1 VTHKE
6 IRPRSRVERGS
17 RDGTGTAMP
26 CPYNPV
32 SASADVERAK
42 VADNTANSN
51 AGMTLKLGEDRLQ
64 DLSPAAK

>member
-1 VTHKE
+1 
-6 IRPRSRVERGS
+6 
-17 RDGTGTAMP
+17 MP

-51 AGMTLKLGEDRLQ
+51 AGMTLKLGEDRLR